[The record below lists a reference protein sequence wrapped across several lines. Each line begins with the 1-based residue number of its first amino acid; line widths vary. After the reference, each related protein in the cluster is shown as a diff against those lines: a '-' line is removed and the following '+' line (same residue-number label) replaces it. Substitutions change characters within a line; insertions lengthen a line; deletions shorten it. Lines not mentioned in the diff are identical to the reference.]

1 MPLLQ
6 PKEYKTDTKPIW
18 CPGCGDFAVL
28 AALYQA
34 FSALDVDPNNTA
46 IVSGIGCSSRLPVFV
61 KSYGFHTVHGRT
73 LPVATGIKLANPDLT
88 VMAMGGDGDGFAIGG
103 GHVPHAARRNVDI
116 TYVVMDNFI
125 YGLTKGQTSPTTG
138 NKDGVGHGFKL
149 TTTSP
154 YGQYEDPINPLAML
168 LIYGAS
174 FVARGY
180 SAKPKQ
186 LAELYKAAMQHK
198 GFSFIQVLSP
208 CVVFNRTYDE
218 LDAAIL
224 PLEGK
229 HDPTDFNAAM
239 ALALD
244 TQTEHLGIIYQQERP
259 TLEDRVGGIVA
270 QNYTNGTG
278 NGPKDKL
285 KGLLAKYR

>member
-138 NKDGVGHGFKL
+138 TKDGVGHGFKL

-244 TQTEHLGIIYQQERP
+244 TQTEHLGIIYKQERP

>member
-73 LPVATGIKLANPDLT
+73 LPVATGIKLANPELT

-138 NKDGVGHGFKL
+138 TKDGVGHGFKL

-186 LAELYKAAMQHK
+186 LAELYKAAMSHK

-259 TLEDRVGGIVA
+259 TLEQRIGGIVE

>member
-73 LPVATGIKLANPDLT
+73 LPVATGIKLANPELT

-138 NKDGVGHGFKL
+138 NKDGMGHGFKL

-168 LIYGAS
+168 MVYGAS

-180 SAKPKQ
+180 SSKPKQ
-186 LAELYKAAMQHK
+186 LAELYKAAMTHK

-224 PLEGK
+224 PLDGQ

-259 TLEDRVGGIVA
+259 TLEDRIGGIVE

-278 NGPKDKL
+278 NGPKEKL

>member
-73 LPVATGIKLANPDLT
+73 LPVATGIKLANPELT

-138 NKDGVGHGFKL
+138 TKDGIGHGFKL

-259 TLEDRVGGIVA
+259 TLEERIGGIVA

>member
-73 LPVATGIKLANPDLT
+73 LPVATGIKLANPNLT

-138 NKDGVGHGFKL
+138 TKEGVGHGFKL